1 MKKRIFHL
9 VKIMV
14 AVQLLAISIN
24 LFLGPHNIAAGG
36 VSGIGILAEAA
47 FGIDRSIIVLGLNL
61 LMLILTAIFLGRE
74 VLINTAVGSL
84 LFPLA
89 LAFTPEVMV
98 TDNTLLSVIFGS
110 AIFGTGVAI
119 LYKIRA
125 SSGGTTI
132 PPLIFKKYYNLSPTI
147 GLLVTDAAIV
157 TLTLLVFGFEEF
169 LLAILSL
176 IITSIVMNYIETG
189 LKRRKAILIISQN
202 NYQAM
207 RDQLIEE
214 VPRGM
219 TLFDVVG
226 GKTGNSAQMIMMI
239 SSNQDFPAIMAVID
253 QVDPGSFVIVYNV
266 SEVHGLGFSYQAI
279 V

>member
-239 SSNQDFPAIMAVID
+239 SSNQDFPTIMAVID